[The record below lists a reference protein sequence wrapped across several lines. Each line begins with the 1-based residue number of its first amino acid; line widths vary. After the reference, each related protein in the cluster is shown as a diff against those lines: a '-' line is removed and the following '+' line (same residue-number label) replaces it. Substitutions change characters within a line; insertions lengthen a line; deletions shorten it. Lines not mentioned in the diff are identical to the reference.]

1 MYYGKRVIG
10 SRWKTCK
17 IWANSPFVCFVFY
30 MQSKSLYSLSLAGGV
45 ILYMYFSLYMKKL
58 ILNLYSSIKILICFD
73 IERNIWK
80 KWLTFGDIT
89 LTYKNKKFVHI
100 FFTHAFSE
108 TWTYMQFTGDLWT
121 FQRSYRNSLNTG
133 FVL

>member
-1 MYYGKRVIG
+1 MERELLAVDGKLVKCEQI
-10 SRWKTCK
+10 S
-17 IWANSPFVCFVFY
+17 NSPFVCFVFY

-80 KWLTFGDIT
+80 K
-89 LTYKNKKFVHI
+89 
-100 FFTHAFSE
+100 
-108 TWTYMQFTGDLWT
+108 
-121 FQRSYRNSLNTG
+121 
-133 FVL
+133 